1 MQDIYKESMP
11 TEDSRIK
18 DWKPMRKNFSEI
30 EMVNV
35 YLDRKTEKL
44 VNPVLNFK

>member
-11 TEDSRIK
+11 TEDWIK
-18 DWKPMRKNFSEI
+18 DRKPMRKFFSEI

-35 YLDRKTEKL
+35 YLDKKTEKL